1 MDITPFRWGLERV
14 AFNVLIMNSIQ
25 YSLRNFVEELKWNI
39 LLNLGLFLLQTDLK
53 ITESPGVLTEV
64 EMSRL
69 VMGSSKNM
77 GMLKTST

>member
-39 LLNLGLFLLQTDLK
+39 LFNLGCFLLQTDLK
-53 ITESPGVLTEV
+53 ITESTGVLTEV